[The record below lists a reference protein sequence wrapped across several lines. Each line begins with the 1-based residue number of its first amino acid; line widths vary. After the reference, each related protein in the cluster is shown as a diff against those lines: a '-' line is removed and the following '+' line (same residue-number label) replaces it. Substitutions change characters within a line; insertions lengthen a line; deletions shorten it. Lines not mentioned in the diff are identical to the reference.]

1 MKPNRLINE
10 KSPYLLQHAYNPVD
24 WYPWCEEAFERAK
37 KEDKTIFLSIGYSTC
52 HWCHVMEKESF
63 EDEEI
68 AKILN
73 ENFIS
78 IKVDREERP
87 DIDKIYMDICLMLN
101 GHGGWPLT
109 VIMTPDKEPFFVGT
123 YFPKESRYN
132 RAGLKDI
139 LLGVINYWKN
149 KREDLLN
156 RAKKVVEYIQN
167 ENKPSKENISPE
179 VIDRGHYELKN
190 RFDKNY
196 GGFSS
201 RPKFPTPHNIIFL
214 LKYYKRKNDD
224 YALYMAEQTLKRMR
238 LGGIFDHIGYGFHRY
253 STDNMWLLPHFE
265 KMLCDQAM
273 LIIAYSQAYQITKNP
288 FYKKVAEEIIEY
300 ITRDMYDRENG
311 GFYSAEDADSE
322 GKEGKFYLWTIEEIK
337 NLLKDDADLFIKIF
351 NIEEEGNFY
360 EEATGRKTGENIIY
374 LKKDI
379 PELSEELKIDKD
391 ILTEKIE
398 KWRKILF
405 EEREKRVHPLKD
417 DKILT
422 DWNGLIIAALSI
434 AGKAFENDSYI
445 NYAKS
450 SADFIL
456 NKMYKDGRLLHRY
469 RENEAAIDANLD
481 DYSYFI
487 FGLLELYEATLE
499 DKYVENAINLTQK
512 MIELFYDEKN
522 GGFFFTPKDRE
533 ILLTRAKEVYDGAIP
548 SGNSVALYDLIKIQ
562 KITADLELEEK
573 IYKTVQYFAS
583 DIKRLPSYHTFF
595 LFALDYLF
603 YGGYEIVITGDK
615 QKALEVAKN
624 INKEYIPNKVLLYL
638 SDYVRKIAPYTEN
651 MKSDEKDINIYICK
665 DFSCN
670 MPVKNTEDAL
680 KLLNRG

>member
-37 KEDKTIFLSIGYSTC
+37 KEDKPIFLSIGYSTC

-149 KREDLLN
+149 NREDLLN

-179 VIDRGHYELKN
+179 VIDRGYNELKN

-201 RPKFPTPHNIIFL
+201 KPKFPTPHNIIFL

-224 YALYMAEQTLKRMR
+224 YALYMAEQTLKKMR

-265 KMLCDQAM
+265 KMLYDQAM

-379 PELSEELKIDKD
+379 PELSVELKIDKD
-391 ILTEKIE
+391 ILSEKIE

-499 DKYVENAINLTQK
+499 DKYLENTINLTQK
-512 MIELFYDEKN
+512 MIELFYDEEN

-624 INKEYIPNKVLLYL
+624 INKEYIPNKVLFYL

-651 MKSDEKDINIYICK
+651 MESDEKDINIYICK

>member
-37 KEDKTIFLSIGYSTC
+37 KEDKPIFLSIGYSTC

-68 AKILN
+68 AKVLN

-179 VIDRGHYELKN
+179 VIDRGYNELKN

-253 STDNMWLLPHFE
+253 STDNIWLLPHFE
-265 KMLCDQAM
+265 KMLYDQAM
-273 LIIAYSQAYQITKNP
+273 LIIAYSHAYQITKNP

-300 ITRDMYDRENG
+300 ITRDMYDKENG

-337 NLLKDDADLFIKIF
+337 HLLKDDADLFIKIF

-487 FGLLELYEATLE
+487 FGLIELYEATLE
-499 DKYVENAINLTQK
+499 DKYLENVINLTK
-512 MIELFYDEKN
+512 KIIELFYDEEN

-533 ILLTRAKEVYDGAIP
+533 ILLTREKEVYDGAIP
-548 SGNSVALYDLIKIQ
+548 SGNSVALYNLIKIQ

-638 SDYVRKIAPYTEN
+638 SDYSKKIAPYTEN

-670 MPVKNTEDAL
+670 MPVNNTEDAL